1 MVERFTSYSQAM
13 QDEFVVRVLN
23 GMKHGRFIDIGAGD
37 PRNISNTYA
46 LETEFGWTGIA
57 CDKETEQALR
67 DERKGSKV
75 FGDAF
80 AVDWQAECSALAVDG
95 RIEYLS
101 LDIEPPSLTLAAML
115 LMPFDRTRFSVVTV
129 EHDMYRTGR
138 SIRAAMRG
146 ILSEYGYERVASDV
160 CVIDACHAYPFEDW
174 WVDPIAVSVDHAR
187 AVILDM
193 GVPRAWA

>member
-1 MVERFTSYSQAM
+1 MVESFTSHSQAM

-23 GMKHGRFIDIGAGD
+23 GMQHGRFIDIGAGD
-37 PRNISNTYA
+37 PRNGSNTYA

-57 CDKETEQALR
+57 CDKATEQALR
-67 DERKGSKV
+67 EERSGSKV

-80 AVDWQAECSALAVDG
+80 AVDWHAECSALAVDG
-95 RIEYLS
+95 RIDYLS

-115 LMPFDRTRFSVVTV
+115 RLPFDRTRFSVVTV
-129 EHDMYRTGR
+129 EHDMYRAGR
-138 SIRAAMRG
+138 AIKAAMRG
-146 ILSEYGYERVASDV
+146 ILGEYGYERVASDV
-160 CVIDACHAYPFEDW
+160 CVIVDGHALPFEDW

-193 GVPRAWA
+193 GVQRAWA